1 MANRD
6 QKRRRLTAGIGGA
19 AAAVLVALG
28 VFAAF
33 GGLSGASASS
43 VIPSPPAKNKV
54 FVPDD
59 EGAGAD
65 SQANLMRLVA
75 PGLVHIR
82 SGTGQAA
89 GVGIILTPS
98 GLVLTSAQQVSGTG
112 KLSVRTVVSG
122 RSFAAR
128 VLGRSAADD
137 LALIQIEGLSTPLR
151 PILVGNS
158 EKFPAGQVVSTL
170 GSAGDTTS
178 IALDLGS
185 LTSHQGT
192 LTVAGRQLTGLLES
206 HLQVLPTQETG
217 GPVVNLSGQ
226 TVGINVGG
234 VGSGLHATGLAIPIN
249 RALAV
254 AKELQ
259 SRAAR

>member
-1 MANRD
+1 MAD
-6 QKRRRLTAGIGGA
+6 SGQKRRRLTIGIGGA
-19 AAAVLVALG
+19 AAAALVAFG

-43 VIPSPPAKNKV
+43 AIPSPPARNKV

-59 EGAGAD
+59 DGTGAD
-65 SQANLMRLVA
+65 SQANLMRSVA
-75 PGLVHIR
+75 PGLVHIL
-82 SGTGQAA
+82 SGSQAT

-98 GLVLTSAQQVSGTG
+98 GLVLTSAQEVSGTA

-122 RSFAAR
+122 RSFPAR

-137 LALIQIEGLSTPLR
+137 LALVQIEGLSTPLR
-151 PILVGNS
+151 PITVGNS
-158 EKFPAGQVVSTL
+158 RDFAAGQAVSTL
-170 GSAGDTTS
+170 GSAGDTKS
-178 IALDLGS
+178 VVLDLGN

-192 LTVAGRQLTGLLES
+192 LTVAGHPLTGLLES
-206 HLQVLPTQETG
+206 HLQVPPEQETG

-226 TVGINVGG
+226 TIGINVGG
-234 VGSGLHATGLAIPIN
+234 AGSGLHATGLAVPIN

-254 AKELQ
+254 AKGLQ
-259 SRAAR
+259 SRAAH